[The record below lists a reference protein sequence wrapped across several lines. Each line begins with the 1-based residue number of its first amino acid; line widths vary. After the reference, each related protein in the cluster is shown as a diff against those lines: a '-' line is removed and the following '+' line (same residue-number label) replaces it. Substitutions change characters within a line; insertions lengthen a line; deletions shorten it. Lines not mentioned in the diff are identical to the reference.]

1 MRNVDFGEGIY
12 EEFDMTP
19 ERSQYYKTN
28 NSTMFNVTWV
38 NIKSALISAFVTA
51 VLGMAG
57 YVIGVG
63 DVFKLDGHALINV
76 GALSALTAIV
86 SILKAFFTTEKGEFL
101 GVVKVHPAE

>member
-1 MRNVDFGEGIY
+1 MTYNPD
-12 EEFDMTP
+12 EEFDLTP
-19 ERSQYYKTN
+19 LKVADYQNK
-28 NSTMFNVTWV
+28 NSIMFNINLT

-57 YVIGVG
+57 YVIGIG
-63 DVFKLDGHALINV
+63 DVFKLDGHALVNV

-101 GVVKVHPAE
+101 GVVKVHPTE